1 MSRQNFARF
10 NLIFCF
16 CLLGVLSGTSCKSRE
31 DRKDESGSSV
41 KGVISQSP
49 PGGTLMG
56 RSFANYDCS
65 KFKEAVWYRMSR
77 PVGAM
82 IWHQYIGLRL
92 TESSAVQSE
101 GQIPERNEFQ
111 TSGLSNSSD
120 LENLTSWWNEKG
132 ESNRFA
138 HMISSKK
145 YAVCSDFL
153 AAVKRINQSMASSS
167 YQNVGIRV
175 LAMVVAPVPVLGG
188 RPCAKQAQTAT
199 ETWLTSGGQGATGDF
214 CDDCTEVIPGARWSE
229 DSVDWDESAFRKA
242 ETSDRK

>member
-1 MSRQNFARF
+1 LKN
-10 NLIFCF
+10 
-16 CLLGVLSGTSCKSRE
+16 
-31 DRKDESGSSV
+31 SSAV
-41 KGVISQSP
+41 KGAISQSP
-49 PGGTLMG
+49 PGGTLMN
-56 RSFANYDCS
+56 RSFENYDCS
-65 KFKEAVWYRMSR
+65 KFKEAIWYRMSR

-92 TESSAVQSE
+92 TEYTGSPE
-101 GQIPERNEFQ
+101 GGKSTDRNEFQ

-120 LENLTSWWNEKG
+120 LENLTSWWNERG

-145 YAVCSDFL
+145 YLKCLDFL
-153 AAVKRINQSMASSS
+153 AAVKRINQSMAQSN
-167 YQNVGIRV
+167 YQNVGIRI

-199 ETWLTSGGQGATGDF
+199 ETWLTSGGQGISGQF

-229 DSVDWDESAFRKA
+229 DSVDWDDSAFSNA
-242 ETSDRK
+242 ETSDTK